1 MLRDENIVCFAK
13 DWSEDPT
20 SNNHVMKLLA
30 RDNRVLWLN
39 SISTRTPSLTS
50 RRDLGKIA
58 TKLKSFA
65 KGPMRIDGSQLDVY
79 TPVVLPFPHNRVA
92 VRVNEQILRTSINLL
107 RRRRDMDEFQLW
119 SFIPSAAKYVGK
131 LGESL
136 VVYYCTDEWSHF
148 SSVDRDKTMELEREL
163 CQRADIVFTTAAT
176 LLEKKQPYNPETHLA
191 LHGVDQAHFARA
203 LDPATELAPELRD
216 LPRPIVGFVGLIQ
229 DWVDIDC
236 VRHMAERHRDW
247 TLVLVGKALV
257 DMSSLERL
265 PNVKL
270 LGRKP
275 YESLPTYL
283 KGFDVGIIPFK
294 LNELTRNVNPI
305 KLREYLSAGLPVV
318 SSDIPEV
325 ARYVKLQGNLANA
338 CYVATTHEDFDA
350 AVERALS
357 TDSPAAR
364 KARSD
369 AMLAE
374 TWERKVAV
382 LGEHIERV
390 RAKRR

>member
-1 MLRDENIVCFAK
+1 M
-13 DWSEDPT
+13 
-20 SNNHVMKLLA
+20 LA
-30 RDNRVLWLN
+30 RDNRVLWMN
-39 SISTRTPSLTS
+39 SIATRTPSLTS
-50 RRDLGKIA
+50 GRDLGKIV
-58 TKLKSFA
+58 TKLRSFA
-65 KGPMRIDGSQLDVY
+65 KGPQNVENKLDIY
-79 TPVVLPFPHNRVA
+79 TPIVLPFPHNPLA
-92 VRVNEQILRTSINLL
+92 LRVNEQILKQSIGLL
-107 RRRRDMDEFQLW
+107 RRRRGMDDFQLW

-148 SSVDRDKTMELEREL
+148 STVDKDRTIEFEREL
-163 CQRADIVFTTAAT
+163 CQKADIVFTTAAT
-176 LLEKKQPYNPETHLA
+176 LLESKRVYNPETHLA

-203 LDPATELAPELRD
+203 LDPATELAPEMRD
-216 LPRPIVGFVGLIQ
+216 LPHPVVGFVGLIQ
-229 DWVDIDC
+229 DWVDLEL
-236 VRHMAERHRDW
+236 VRYMAERHRDW
-247 TLVLVGKALV
+247 TLVLVGKSLV
-257 DMSSLERL
+257 DLSPLERL

-275 YESLPTYL
+275 YESLPSYL

-318 SSDIPEV
+318 STDMFEV
-325 ARYVKLQGNLANA
+325 ARYVKSQGNLANA
-338 CYVATTHEDFDA
+338 CTVVTHHEDFDA
-350 AVERALS
+350 AVARALA
-357 TDSPAAR
+357 TDSAEAR
-364 KARSD
+364 RARSE

-382 LGEHIERV
+382 LGEHIKRV